1 MSRYSPEVSNSIAR
15 IADNRLRRWAA
26 SLDVRERLAHER
38 AADRPAPLM
47 PPYIAISREE
57 GAHGEDVARAVA
69 EQMGWRLLDHNLLEL
84 VAERYDLPLE
94 ALEALDERP
103 SSWMTETFSHWL
115 DHEVVPQLEFITHL
129 GQVVLD
135 AARQSSIVVVGRA
148 AQFFL
153 PRASGLT
160 IRIVAPLAQRIAA
173 VQKARGIDRHEA
185 ARWLAHLD
193 SERQAFVE
201 RYFHH
206 NINDPH
212 LYDCVINMEHFDA
225 AEAAEIVVDRIRRHF
240 PLNSDAGRTVE
251 IAGAVLIRG
260 TSVST
265 HT

>member
-1 MSRYSPEVSNSIAR
+1 MSRYSSEVSNSIAR

-26 SLDVRERLAHER
+26 YLDVRERLAHER
-38 AADRPAPLM
+38 AVAKPAPAM

-84 VAERYDLPLE
+84 IADRYGLPLE

-103 SSWMTETFSHWL
+103 SSWMTETFTHWI
-115 DHEVVPQLEFITHL
+115 DHQVVPQLEFIAHL

-153 PRASGLT
+153 PRESGLT
-160 IRIVAPLAQRIAA
+160 IRIVAPLPLRIAA
-173 VQKARGIDRHEA
+173 VQQARGIDRHEA
-185 ARWLAHLD
+185 ARWLAHID
-193 SERQAFVE
+193 SERQSFVE

-206 NINDPH
+206 NIDDSH
-212 LYDCVINMEHFDA
+212 LYDCVINMEHFDT
-225 AEAAEIVVDRIRRHF
+225 AEAVEIVVDRIRRHF
-240 PLNSDAGRTVE
+240 PGQTAASHKAEV
-251 IAGAVLIRG
+251 AA
-260 TSVST
+260 
-265 HT
+265 HA